1 VWTVLADATTTA
13 TAVSPWLLGVA
24 GSIITA
30 LVGTIAY
37 GVRAIIKGELVP
49 RRTVDKLEAS
59 FDRSQTTLATV
70 LDRQDATEE
79 GLRAIEQALTAV
91 TNPRERQ

>member
-1 VWTVLADATTTA
+1 MWIAAATNAA
-13 TAVSPWLLGVA
+13 TLTSPWLLGVA

-30 LVGTIAY
+30 LTGTIAY

-59 FDRSQTTLATV
+59 FDRSQTTLASV
-70 LDRQDATEE
+70 LDRQDATDEA
-79 GLRAIEQALTAV
+79 LRAVEKALSSITR
-91 TNPRERQ
+91 PRERR